1 MVLAFLAV
9 SLLAVAPARAQTGVW
24 LQVEAQPTLREGEDR
39 ARAWAARFAN
49 VAGFRMNTGWYAIAL
64 GPYAPEA
71 AAGELARLRAS
82 GAVPADA
89 YVNTG
94 GTYGARFWPT
104 GAAALAPPAPAEPL
118 APPAPQAA
126 PSLTLPDETLP
137 DETPAEARRSEAA
150 LGAAAREDLQRALAW
165 FGHYTGAIDGAIGP
179 GTRRAMAAWQAAAGR
194 PETGV
199 LTTAGRALLIGAWQR
214 EQAALGLAPFRDEA
228 SGIAVDLPLALVEF
242 DRYEPPFVRFAP
254 REGSGI
260 ELRLIS
266 QPGDGATLAGLYE
279 ALASL
284 DLMPLDGPRGLS
296 GRAFTLTGRDAT
308 RAAHAEATLAG
319 GLIKGFLVAWPAS
332 QDAAMAR
339 ALPAMQSSFAAIAD
353 HALAPDEG
361 TPPSVSG
368 ADLLAGLDIRRPER
382 IQSGFF
388 ADGGGAVLTAA
399 AGLDECRAIT
409 LGDDTP
415 MRRAGAGADGIA
427 LLLPEGVL
435 APQGHAA
442 LRLEAPAAR
451 VELAV
456 AGFAYGDALS
466 VPVLTYGTMAE
477 PSGAATPHRLTLAP
491 LPADIGGPLLDTS
504 GAVVGMLLP
513 QPAEGGRVL
522 PPEISFAAP
531 AAALAEVLADAGIA
545 ATPAAA
551 GAPALAAED
560 LARRAAEMT
569 VRVACWN

>member
-1 MVLAFLAV
+1 
-9 SLLAVAPARAQTGVW
+9 
-24 LQVEAQPTLREGEDR
+24 
-39 ARAWAARFAN
+39 
-49 VAGFRMNTGWYAIAL
+49 
-64 GPYAPEA
+64 
-71 AAGELARLRAS
+71 
-82 GAVPADA
+82 
-89 YVNTG
+89 
-94 GTYGARFWPT
+94 
-104 GAAALAPPAPAEPL
+104 
-118 APPAPQAA
+118 
-126 PSLTLPDETLP
+126 
-137 DETPAEARRSEAA
+137 
-150 LGAAAREDLQRALAW
+150 
-165 FGHYTGAIDGAIGP
+165 
-179 GTRRAMAAWQAAAGR
+179 
-194 PETGV
+194 
-199 LTTAGRALLIGAWQR
+199 
-214 EQAALGLAPFRDEA
+214 
-228 SGIAVDLPLALVEF
+228 
-242 DRYEPPFVRFAP
+242 
-254 REGSGI
+254 
-260 ELRLIS
+260 
-266 QPGDGATLAGLYE
+266 
-279 ALASL
+279 
-284 DLMPLDGPRGLS
+284 
-296 GRAFTLTGRDAT
+296 
-308 RAAHAEATLAG
+308 
-319 GLIKGFLVAWPAS
+319 
-332 QDAAMAR
+332 
-339 ALPAMQSSFAAIAD
+339 
-353 HALAPDEG
+353 
-361 TPPSVSG
+361 
-368 ADLLAGLDIRRPER
+368 IRRPER